1 MLRPSVRKP
10 YCGLGLPGW
19 FYTPGFDKLNRCRS
33 DHTSKSERFISFSV
47 TLSAFL
53 RKLNPIA
60 RHNTL
65 CGACPLR
72 AQPREYNESILSGP
86 QVTPNSETLCGG
98 KALHLVWLNYRGA
111 GEPKYNVGFSD
122 YASTQV
128 AKIHRKLSRN
138 MLCGSSSPNK
148 SRSIRIPLQSP

>member
-1 MLRPSVRKP
+1 
-10 YCGLGLPGW
+10 
-19 FYTPGFDKLNRCRS
+19 
-33 DHTSKSERFISFSV
+33 V

-98 KALHLVWLNYRGA
+98 KALHIVWLNYRGA

-128 AKIHRKLSRN
+128 AKIHREIVTEHALRKFLTEQIKIHPDSVAVAIKRLRAEGNTAIFHTPLTDTELST
-138 MLCGSSSPNK
+138 LGLS
-148 SRSIRIPLQSP
+148 